1 MAPNLIYRSIGVD
14 AFKKGGL
21 LAPIGFAKGSVY
33 SLLAVLNM
41 RLIALMTNW
50 WSNPRLWSIHIS
62 GVSAP
67 VVQKRRW
74 RWMGE
79 AQWQLRNYS

>member
-41 RLIALMTNW
+41 RLIALMTN
-50 WSNPRLWSIHIS
+50 
-62 GVSAP
+62 
-67 VVQKRRW
+67 
-74 RWMGE
+74 
-79 AQWQLRNYS
+79 